1 MTSINILKNIHSL
14 CLKNISGHI
23 PPIKTPLKP
32 VAVMPK
38 LQNSLTKD
46 VVELSS
52 PAARN
57 INTQKQTATL
67 TKTPAVIEKVTD
79 SIQLANNPYNT
90 VTIDNILKSNL
101 LDNNEVQ
108 EIKCAVFA
116 LGDETPEFKEMLDS
130 LIKQKRYQVNIMSQD
145 ETSVSNILWAL
156 MPIADSTG
164 TINKNVVN
172 SINQFAKNKFNLKE
186 IDIFIDN
193 MLNYQ
198 TDDIFKDMPELE
210 PILGKLSQ
218 NINIADKDFLSCTY
232 CILKNDSQFAKFF
245 FDNPRFLKAYNSTGL
260 KLPNEDIKLMMKN
273 FSQTISDEESQ
284 ALMLYKSES
293 QKINTGELPQQSK
306 TIKSYLDKQSLDESI
321 KVIRGEDYG
330 FVDSVKIGHET
341 LGDILRANQNS
352 SLEQLKKLIAT
363 KLSNYQIIQNRFM
376 STSLNP
382 DIGESGKFG
391 SKIIWNITLPPKTKA
406 ACIDMALPQNSLAG
420 ETEVLVQK
428 NSQLFIQNL
437 EFKNNKWYID
447 AIVVQ

>member
-14 CLKNISGHI
+14 CLKNISGHT
-23 PPIKTPLKP
+23 PPIKIPLKP

-38 LQNSLTKD
+38 LQNSLTQD
-46 VVELSS
+46 VVELSTS
-52 PAARN
+52 AARN
-57 INTQKQTATL
+57 INTPKQAATL
-67 TKTPAVIEKVTD
+67 TKKPAIIEKLTD
-79 SIQLANNPYNT
+79 SIQLTQNPYNT

-101 LDNNEVQ
+101 LDSNEAQ

-130 LIKQKRYQVNIMSQD
+130 LIKQKKYQVNIMSQD
-145 ETSVSNILWAL
+145 ETSVSDILWTL
-156 MPIADSTG
+156 ISIADSTG
-164 TINKNVVN
+164 TINKNVVK

-186 IDIFIDN
+186 IDIFIEN

-198 TDDIFKDMPELE
+198 TDDIFKDMPKLE

-218 NINIADKDFLSCTY
+218 NINITDKDFLSCAY
-232 CILKNDSQFAKFF
+232 CILKNDAQFAKFF
-245 FDNPRFLKAYNSTGL
+245 FDNPRFLKAYNATGL

-293 QKINTGELPQQSK
+293 QKINTGELPKQSK
-306 TIKSYLDKQSLDESI
+306 TIESYLDKQSLDESI
-321 KVIRGEDYG
+321 NVSRGEDYG
-330 FVDSVKIGHET
+330 FVDSVKIGSET
-341 LGDILRANQNS
+341 LGGILRANQNS

-382 DIGESGKFG
+382 DIVESGKFG

-406 ACIDMALPQNSLAG
+406 ACIDMTLPQNSLAG